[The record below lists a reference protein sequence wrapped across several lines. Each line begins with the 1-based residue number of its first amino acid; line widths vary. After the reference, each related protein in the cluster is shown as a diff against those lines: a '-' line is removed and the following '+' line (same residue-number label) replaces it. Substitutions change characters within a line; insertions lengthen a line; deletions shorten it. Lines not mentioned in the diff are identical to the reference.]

1 MMHLQNTTTTM
12 AAALEVSGIQRF
24 FRITLFFFLN
34 ETFSSR
40 FCTFYFLNIRWEDS
54 KLHNLKGGKKTVS
67 QPNVNTGST
76 L

>member
-24 FRITLFFFLN
+24 FRITLFFLN

-67 QPNVNTGST
+67 QPNVNTGSI